1 MCVRHVATAQLGA
14 EDGDVFPTFTQLP
27 SHTEDVAFQTSW
39 DAVRM
44 RSNVPDV
51 TTERRVLLTDANWV
65 YASSRKTK
73 CFPRFRCFEDQ
84 NVLFSYL

>member
-1 MCVRHVATAQLGA
+1 MCVPHVATAQLGA
-14 EDGDVFPTFTQLP
+14 EDGDVSPMLTQLP
-27 SHTEDVAFQTSW
+27 SHTEDVAFQISW
-39 DAVRM
+39 DTVRM
-44 RSNVPDV
+44 SSNIPDV

-73 CFPRFRCFEDQ
+73 CFPRFICFEDK